1 VIEVMSKE
9 DKIRMNDKEFVCPFT
24 HNSCFECVLY
34 RGRHYYINKCKE
46 GRGDVSESRH
56 TQETAVPHHAAEL
69 QAYFQ
74 ALENQV
80 EPWADIEPLPE
91 TDLHIRLRIIN
102 VETGEN
108 RVYSLA
114 EVKQWD
120 WSDQETVRQIDGI
133 QIDSWAKLVKV
144 LSYKTES
151 GHEEVKI
158 YEAPRFMVLAGG

>member
-1 VIEVMSKE
+1 
-9 DKIRMNDKEFVCPFT
+9 
-24 HNSCFECVLY
+24 
-34 RGRHYYINKCKE
+34 
-46 GRGDVSESRH
+46 
-56 TQETAVPHHAAEL
+56 L

-74 ALENQV
+74 TLEDQV

-91 TDLHIRLRIIN
+91 TVLHIRLRVIN

-114 EVKQWD
+114 EVKHWD
-120 WSDQETVRQIDGI
+120 WSDSETVRQIDGI

-144 LSYKTES
+144 LSYKTKL
-151 GHEEVKI
+151 GHQEVKL

>member
-1 VIEVMSKE
+1 
-9 DKIRMNDKEFVCPFT
+9 MNDKDFVCPFD
-24 HNSCFECVLY
+24 HKPCHECVLY
-34 RGRHYYINKCKE
+34 RGRHYYIDGCRDNQ
-46 GRGDVSESRH
+46 DHVLESRDKRKS
-56 TQETAVPHHAAEL
+56 AAHRQL
-69 QAYFQ
+69 PGIQAYFR

-80 EPWADIEPLPE
+80 EPWADVEPLPE
-91 TDLHIRLRIIN
+91 TDLQIRLRVIN

-108 RVYSLA
+108 RVYPLV

-120 WSDQETVRQIDGI
+120 WGDPETVRQIDGI

-151 GHEEVKI
+151 GHQEVKI